1 MSEENVEIVRRY
13 LEENFPAPEQLS
25 EWVAGFFEA
34 DADYYPARKIPAA
47 RPCHGREEIV
57 AFLTEFRAAWEDFRY
72 VVKEA
77 RAVGDDRVLVRGE
90 IRAEGRASGV
100 ALEGDTYSCFWLRNG
115 RFFRAE
121 GHLTLASALRALGLT
136 GDALEA
142 AGLSE

>member
-57 AFLTEFRAAWEDFRY
+57 AFLNG
-72 VVKEA
+72 VPC
-77 RAVGDDRVLVRGE
+77 GLGGLPIRGQGG
-90 IRAEGRASGV
+90 EGR
-100 ALEGDTYSCFWLRNG
+100 R
-115 RFFRAE
+115 R
-121 GHLTLASALRALGLT
+121 
-136 GDALEA
+136 
-142 AGLSE
+142 

>member
-1 MSEENVEIVRRY
+1 MSEENIEIARRY

-47 RPCHGREEIV
+47 
-57 AFLTEFRAAWEDFRY
+57 WEDFRI
-72 VVKEA
+72 VVEEA

-100 ALEGDTYSCFWLRNG
+100 ALEGDNYSCFWLRNG
-115 RFFRAE
+115 RFFRVE
-121 GHLTLASALRALGLT
+121 GHLTLAGALRALGLS
-136 GDALEA
+136 GDSLEA
-142 AGLSE
+142 ARVSE